1 MLILDEKSGSNYVV
15 QFKNEQGKVL
25 FHYETQDYDLAL
37 RLRTMSWKLNEVWKL
52 ERPKQTGPHSW
63 HTFALVADAMGYPTR
78 TGGHA
83 IIFAEI
89 EQCVFLN
96 KS

>member
-1 MLILDEKSGSNYVV
+1 MLILDKKSGSNYVV

-25 FHYETQDYDLAL
+25 LHYETQDYDLAL
-37 RLRTMSWKLNEVWKL
+37 RLRTMSWN
-52 ERPKQTGPHSW
+52 SW
-63 HTFALVADAMGYPTR
+63 FTFALVADAMGYPTR

-96 KS
+96 ES